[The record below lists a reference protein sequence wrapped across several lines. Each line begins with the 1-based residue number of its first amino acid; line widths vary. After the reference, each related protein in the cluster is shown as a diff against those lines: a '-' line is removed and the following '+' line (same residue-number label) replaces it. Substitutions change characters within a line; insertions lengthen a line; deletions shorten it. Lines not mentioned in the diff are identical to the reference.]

1 MRIVKGIV
9 QAVSVKPVEGKKF
22 VKFAVK
28 IEGTW
33 YNGISFD
40 GKATDKNGNEIRDGY
55 MVELHLEKNGDY
67 ENIVQKES
75 VILVSSGEQPKQTAA
90 STPTPAPQQRTVV
103 QDSIWLTALNASCV
117 FLAGKPDVKKE
128 HVITLADYFVEEL
141 KKR

>member
-9 QAVSVKPVEGKKF
+9 QAVSVKNVEGKKF

-90 STPTPAPQQRTVV
+90 STPAPQQRTVV
-103 QDSIWLTALNASCV
+103 QDSIWLTALNAACV

-128 HVITLADYFVEEL
+128 HVITLADYFVTEL
-141 KKR
+141 HKR

>member
-33 YNGISFD
+33 YSGISFD

-75 VILVSSGEQPKQTAA
+75 VILVSSGEQPKQTPP
-90 STPTPAPQQRTVV
+90 PTPAPQQRTVV
-103 QDSIWLTALNASCV
+103 QDSIWLTALNAACV
-117 FLAGKPDVKKE
+117 FASGRPELKSADVVK
-128 HVITLADYFVEEL
+128 LADYFVTEL
-141 KKR
+141 HKR

>member
-9 QAVSVKPVEGKKF
+9 QAVSVKDVEGKKF

-55 MVELHLEKNGDY
+55 MVELHLEENGKY
-67 ENIVQKES
+67 ENILQKES
-75 VILVSSGEQPKQTAA
+75 VILVSSGEQPKQTPA
-90 STPTPAPQQRTVV
+90 STPAPQQRTVV
-103 QDSIWLTALNASCV
+103 QDSIWLTALNAACV
-117 FLAGKPDVKKE
+117 FLSGKPDVKKE